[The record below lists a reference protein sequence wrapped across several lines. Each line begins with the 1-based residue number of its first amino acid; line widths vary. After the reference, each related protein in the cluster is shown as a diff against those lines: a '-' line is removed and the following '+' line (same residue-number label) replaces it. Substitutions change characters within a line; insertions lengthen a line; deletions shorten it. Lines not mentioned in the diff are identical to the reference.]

1 MAKNKTT
8 QTEVNVTDF
17 INSYVDK
24 EQKKVD
30 SFKLIELMSEWTGY
44 EPKMWGPTI
53 IGFGSYHY
61 KYASGHE
68 GDAAILGFSP
78 RKAQFSLYIYSK
90 TEKSDELLKNFGKF
104 KMGKA
109 CIYIKKLA
117 DIDLSI
123 LEQLCKETI
132 AYLNE
137 HHECGACKK

>member
-8 QTEVNVTDF
+8 ETDVDVYEF
-17 INSYVDK
+17 LDSYVDK
-24 EQKKVD
+24 EQKKTD
-30 SFKLIELMSEWTGY
+30 SLELIKLMSSWSGY

-68 GDAAILGFSP
+68 GDAPILGFSP
-78 RKAQFSLYIYSK
+78 RKAQFSLYVYSK
-90 TEKSDELLKNFGKF
+90 TDKSDELLESFGKF

-123 LEQLCKETI
+123 LQQLCMETI
-132 AYLNE
+132 AYLDE
-137 HHECGACKK
+137 HHECSACKH

>member
-8 QTEVNVTDF
+8 ETDVDVYEF
-17 INSYVDK
+17 IDSYVDK
-24 EQKKVD
+24 EQKKTD
-30 SFKLIELMSEWTGY
+30 SLELIKLMSSWSGY

-68 GDAAILGFSP
+68 GDAPILGFSP
-78 RKAQFSLYIYSK
+78 RKAQFSLYVYSK
-90 TEKSDELLKNFGKF
+90 TDKSDKLLEQLGKY

-109 CIYIKKLA
+109 CIYMKKLA
-117 DIDLSI
+117 DIDLNV
-123 LEQLCKETI
+123 LEEMCRDTI

-137 HHECGACKK
+137 HHECSACRH